1 MTKAIYCDFNP
12 RDIKLLEKYRSPPS
26 EASTFKGIPMK
37 LYNGVTWLLPNK
49 NRRIK
54 FRGKSRADIWYKRP
68 QSFCHKY
75 AAETFAIYYDNDYEL
90 HLGRP

>member
-54 FRGKSRADIWYKRP
+54 FRGKSRTDIWYKRP
-68 QSFCHKY
+68 QSYCHKF